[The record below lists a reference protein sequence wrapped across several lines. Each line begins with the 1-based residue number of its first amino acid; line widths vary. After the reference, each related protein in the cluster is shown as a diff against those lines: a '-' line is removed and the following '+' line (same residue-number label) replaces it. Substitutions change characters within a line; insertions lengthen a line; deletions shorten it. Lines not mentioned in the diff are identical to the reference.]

1 VRILFVHQFFTT
13 DKEPGEVRHIE
24 MFRHLAREGYE
35 FHIIGGALNYL
46 TGALY
51 PDFHGPVQEIDLAD
65 PAIRFVRVHAASTYR
80 KGFLGR
86 IWTYL
91 TFALNAIK
99 AGLRAPKPDLV
110 MTTSPSLFTALA
122 GYILSRLKGVPCL
135 LEIRDLWPLA
145 PVEMGLLKNRAVI
158 SFSYRLEKY
167 LCRKAQKIV
176 VITQGYKVYLVSRG
190 IEADKIH
197 IIPNGVDEWML
208 NYQGSPLPAE
218 LAPLKDKFIV
228 AYSGA
233 IGKFNHLEELL
244 GAAEILKDRK
254 DIFFILIG
262 DGNDRE
268 NLENICR
275 EKNLDNILF
284 LGLKT
289 RREIPDFLQAA
300 ALTVVIHPPIPLSR
314 LLLQNK
320 MLDCLALGKPVL
332 LVSDPGDS
340 SRVIGEAGCGET
352 LRHGPENLAKM
363 ISWCREHEEECRK
376 MGQNGRQYAREHFL
390 RKNLAMKLKEVLTPP
405 APDAGTTRETA

>member
-1 VRILFVHQFFTT
+1 M
-13 DKEPGEVRHIE
+13 RHIE
-24 MFRHLAREGYE
+24 MFRHLAREGHE

-51 PDFHGPVQEIDLAD
+51 PDFRGPVQEIDLAD
-65 PAIRFVRVHAASTYR
+65 PAIRFVRVHAAPTYR
-80 KGFLGR
+80 KGFAGR

-91 TFALNAIK
+91 TFAFNALK
-99 AGLRAPKPDLV
+99 AGLKDQKPDIV
-110 MTTSPSLFTALA
+110 MTTSPSLFTALS

-135 LEIRDLWPLA
+135 LEIRDLWPRA
-145 PVEMGLLKNRAVI
+145 PVEMGLLKNKAVI
-158 SFSYRLEKY
+158 AFSYWLEKY
-167 LCRKAQKIV
+167 LCRKASSIV
-176 VITQGYKVYLVSRG
+176 VITRGYRDYLVSRG
-190 IEADKIH
+190 IEPEKIH

-208 NYQGSPLPAE
+208 DFQGSPLPRE
-218 LAPLKDKFIV
+218 LKPLEGKFIV
-228 AYSGA
+228 AYAGA

-244 GAAEILKDRK
+244 GAAEILRDQTN
-254 DIFFILIG
+254 IHFILIG

-268 NLENICR
+268 NLEKACR
-275 EKNLDNILF
+275 EKNLENVLF
-284 LGLKT
+284 LGLRT

-320 MLDCLALGKPVL
+320 MLDCLALGKAVL

-340 SRVIGEAGCGET
+340 SRIIAEAGCGET

-376 MGQNGRQYAREHFL
+376 MGENGRRYAREHFL
-390 RKNLAMKLKEVLTPP
+390 RKDLAMKLKEVLSPP
-405 APDAGTTRETA
+405 APDAGTAGQAA